1 MKTKQFKIAGEVVSG
16 EIYAEFCELYG
27 KQQVDERRVKKLEEE
42 LLNFKLELQTFIIVH
57 EPWKNLE
64 IDGESLMDFGISMG
78 VGVKEQYSK
87 EKHGEYLCESYD
99 IQEGDEISW
108 FDPEMLTKGK

>member
-1 MKTKQFKIAGEVVSG
+1 
-16 EIYAEFCELYG
+16 
-27 KQQVDERRVKKLEEE
+27 
-42 LLNFKLELQTFIIVH
+42 
-57 EPWKNLE
+57 
-64 IDGESLMDFGISMG
+64 MDFGISMG